1 MYFRPYFLHEMSSSP
16 SIIVRDFPFA
26 ATSAVSVSRRG
37 LLVSPVASSPCSVS
51 DPAPADPASPRDP
64 SPCSPV
70 FSFAVPSP
78 ASLVRSLSVDR
89 RKRDTARTMS
99 AAFPPC
105 PSGRPRDRAT
115 RSTSSETSS
124 STADIAARSFRSR
137 RVPISRA
144 PPPSWSPRGTAS
156 EVSKTLKRPFSSRK

>member
-1 MYFRPYFLHEMSSSP
+1 MMYFRPYFLHEMSSSP

-99 AAFPPC
+99 APC

-124 STADIAARSFRSR
+124 STAGIAARSFRSR